1 MTKHQMPH
9 DDRKHQS
16 TTHKGSQGERS
27 MPGAQQDQRSDTQR
41 MGSGDNQQRQSPGR
55 GDEGKGRDSGGDRR

>member
-16 TTHKGSQGERS
+16 TPGDRS
-27 MPGAQQDQRSDTQR
+27 MPGGQRDNRTDTQR
-41 MGSGDNQQRQSPGR
+41 MGSSENQQRQSPGR